1 MTDKIGY
8 SFRYD
13 GDIIERATELP
24 SFAEASA
31 EDLRVLLAL
40 LKCGCDSDRE
50 TLMAASLCDGD
61 ELSLAL
67 QFWRGA
73 GLLSLSRTKK
83 ETKND
88 KKAEEKPV
96 DEKSERRAL
105 KSEDRLYE
113 ANSSELADMINR
125 GKLQTL
131 IDACQQTVGKI
142 LNNTEINIIVGM
154 HDQLS
159 LEGEY
164 ILMLIA
170 YCYENNKCSMKYV
183 EKVAFSLCD
192 KGIVSTKTLET
203 YLEERRRFASFEWQ
217 IKKMFGI
224 GDRDFTKKQE
234 EYVLKWELE
243 YKYGIEVVGIAYDI
257 TVDNINKVDFRYID
271 KILSSWHEKGLKTER
286 EVQEYEEKE
295 KAARREE
302 GEKKG
307 AAAANEKREGAKNS
321 KSSVGYN
328 SFDVDDFFS
337 KAVERSYKKKQ

>member
-1 MTDKIGY
+1 MADKTGY
-8 SFRYD
+8 SFRY
-13 GDIIERATELP
+13 GDNIIERATELP

-40 LKCGCDSDRE
+40 LKCGCDADRA
-50 TLMAASLCDGD
+50 TLCAVAACDED
-61 ELSLAL
+61 ELSLSL

-73 GLLSLSRTKK
+73 GLLSLTRS
-83 ETKND
+83 
-88 KKAEEKPV
+88 KKAEKTEEAPKKEEAKP
-96 DEKSERRAL
+96 KRAL
-105 KSEDRLYE
+105 RSEDKLYE
-113 ANSSELADMINR
+113 ANSAELADKINK
-125 GKLQTL
+125 GNLQAL

-142 LNNTEINIIVGM
+142 LNTSEINIIVGM

-164 ILMLIA
+164 ILMLVS
-170 YCYENNKCSMKYV
+170 YCYGNNKCSMKYV

-192 KGIVSTKTLET
+192 KGILTAKALEV
-203 YLEERRRFASFEWQ
+203 YLEERKKFASFEWQ

-243 YKYGIEVVGIAYDI
+243 YKYGIEIVGLAYDI

-271 KILSSWHEKGLKTER
+271 KILSGWHEKGLNTER
-286 EVQEYEEKE
+286 EVQEHEEKE
-295 KAARREE
+295 KASRKEE
-302 GEKKG
+302 
-307 AAAANEKREGAKNS
+307 NEKRNADTAQKSREGGKQS